1 MNSNIFFQ
9 PFVGKYY
16 ANGGIFGKRI
26 MILGESHY
34 CDEECAD
41 CGDCRLHREC
51 MGFTQHVLG
60 DYLDEKKERQ
70 NWMRTFLKFERSLV
84 GEETDQAM
92 RLKIWNSVI
101 SFNYLQVAMGGPREA
116 GTSEQYQQAGKAFF
130 EVVEKYQPEY
140 IIVWGKR
147 LWNNLPGD
155 NWLHENASDVH
166 WVDSNDIEVEG
177 TWVPNGFYMM
187 PGGKHVKALVVNHP
201 SVGYSWDFWHRVI
214 QRFLK

>member
-1 MNSNIFFQ
+1 MSNVFFQ
-9 PFVGKYY
+9 PFIGKYY
-16 ANGGIFGKRI
+16 ANGGIFDKRI

-84 GEETDQAM
+84 GKETDQAM

-101 SFNYLQVAMGGPREA
+101 FFNYLQVAMGGPREA

-130 EVVEKYQPEY
+130 EVIEKYNPEC

-147 LWNNLPGD
+147 LWNKMPSERWQDGED
-155 NWLHENASDVH
+155 IV
-166 WVDSNDIEVEG
+166 VDGGSITTGSYLLN
-177 TWVPNGFYMM
+177 NG
-187 PGGKHVKALVVNHP
+187 KKVKAMAVNHP
-201 SVGYSWDFWHRVI
+201 SVGYSWDYWHWVI
-214 QRFLK
+214 QRFLG